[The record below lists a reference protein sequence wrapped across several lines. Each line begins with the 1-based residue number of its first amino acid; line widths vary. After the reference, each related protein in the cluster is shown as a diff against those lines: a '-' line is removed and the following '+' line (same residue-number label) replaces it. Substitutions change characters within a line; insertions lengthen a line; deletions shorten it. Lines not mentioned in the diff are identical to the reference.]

1 MTTDPFNW
9 RTEIIR
15 VMPTLRAFARS
26 LAKNFAHADDLVQD
40 TLTKAWAKR
49 HQFEP
54 GTNLQAWLFTILRN
68 TFYTNVR
75 RRRWEVEDV
84 DDLLAARLTE
94 EPRQEWGLTLRAL
107 ESAIQRLPHEQREV
121 LVLVVGA
128 GVTYDEAARI
138 CDCAVG
144 TVKSRLARARV
155 RLAGLMEIDPATDL
169 GAPSPMRAAAE

>member
-26 LAKNFAHADDLVQD
+26 LAKNFALADDLVQD

-84 DDLLAARLTE
+84 DDLQAARLTV

-144 TVKSRLARARV
+144 TIKSRLARARV

-169 GAPSPMRAAAE
+169 GALSPLRAAAE

>member
-15 VMPTLRAFARS
+15 VMPPLRAFARS
-26 LAKNFAHADDLVQD
+26 LAKNLAHADDLVQD

-49 HQFEP
+49 QQFEP

-84 DDLLAARLTE
+84 DDLQAAKLTVG
-94 EPRQEWGLTLRAL
+94 PRQEWSLALRAL
-107 ESAIQRLPHEQREV
+107 ERAIQRLPPEQREV
-121 LVLVVGA
+121 LILIVGA

-144 TVKSRLARARV
+144 TIKSRLARARA
-155 RLAGLMEIDPATDL
+155 RLAGLMEMESVTDL
-169 GAPSPMRAAAE
+169 GAISPMAAAE